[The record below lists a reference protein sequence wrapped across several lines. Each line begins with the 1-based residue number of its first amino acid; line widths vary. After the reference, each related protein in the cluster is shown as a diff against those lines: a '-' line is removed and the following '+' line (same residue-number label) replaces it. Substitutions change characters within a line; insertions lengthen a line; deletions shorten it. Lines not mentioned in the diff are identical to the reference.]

1 MCGISRQTSKT
12 HFAIR
17 PDASR
22 SAISIWQMA
31 KVELTAQN
39 RSAGVGSQQ
48 PADAFRKTVPP
59 ALAEGPFFDRPM
71 GSANGIGQWDRPMG
85 SANGIGQKGAEKAG
99 RRTMFSLKA
108 RGGPPLGGANSR
120 RRKTPLGLPRKL
132 SGERRKGPGFAQ
144 PPERGPLPRRERQR
158 GSPSQGAAGHPLERQ
173 RRSCDAELDIRGFA
187 RSKTRRVQP
196 RDLRSSV
203 SMCPI
208 PGHTSNHDSAIR
220 LHVAQ
225 SAHNRRF

>member
-1 MCGISRQTSKT
+1 MPRDQRLQSGKWLKSNSRRRTGPLASAPSNPQTPS
-12 HFAIR
+12 AR
-17 PDASR
+17 PSLRLSR
-22 SAISIWQMA
+22 RA
-31 KVELTAQN
+31 
-39 RSAGVGSQQ
+39 
-48 PADAFRKTVPP
+48 
-59 ALAEGPFFDRPM
+59 PFLIGQWDRPM